1 MYHFNKNMK
10 TLFNFPTPKPL
21 SILLS
26 ATLLITICLSAC
38 NKSSNSQAGLSA
50 YVMAVNSAQASAP
63 QDVYVDNAKVSAS
76 AIAYTQNTD
85 YIAVSNGTR
94 NVQFRSS
101 TTVNSSFNVSLSP
114 NSYYTFYYTDDNST
128 VVTQNDRTSPGAGKA
143 RVRFINLSSA
153 LNSSV
158 DFGLTGGGKIVTGL
172 AYKTASV
179 YNEVDAA
186 TSFSL
191 YAAGSSSSS
200 LSIPTTIQAGKIY
213 TIYLSGATTA
223 TLTYRVVV
231 EN

>member
-1 MYHFNKNMK
+1 
-10 TLFNFPTPKPL
+10 
-21 SILLS
+21 
-26 ATLLITICLSAC
+26 
-38 NKSSNSQAGLSA
+38 
-50 YVMAVNSAQASAP
+50 MAVNSAQASAP
-63 QDVYVDNAKVSAS
+63 QDVYVDNAKVSVS

-94 NVQFRSS
+94 NVQFKNS
-101 TTVNSSFNVSLSP
+101 TTVNSSFNVNLSP
-114 NSYYTFYYTDDNST
+114 STYYTFYYTDDNST
-128 VVTQNDRTSPGAGKA
+128 VVTQNDRTAPGAGKA

-158 DFGLTGGGKIVTGL
+158 DFGLTGGTKIVSGL

-191 YAAGSSSSS
+191 YVAGSSSSS